1 MSGCQVTGEG
11 KRALTTDE
19 NRVSL
24 WNDGNVF
31 KLDSDN
37 DCHYRI
43 FALHKD
49 DPQISGCSIFWGGAF
64 PGSSTVKNLPV
75 MQETGVPSLGQ
86 EDSLEKG
93 ISSHSSILAWSI
105 PWRGA

>member
-37 DCHYRI
+37 DCHCRMVP
-43 FALHKD
+43 LHKD
-49 DPQISGCSIFWGGAF
+49 DPQISEVFYI
-64 PGSSTVKNLPV
+64 
-75 MQETGVPSLGQ
+75 LG
-86 EDSLEKG
+86 
-93 ISSHSSILAWSI
+93 
-105 PWRGA
+105 RGLSW